1 MAVRELPVRQGVPM
15 QQFQVALDGVLFGVS
30 LRWNERAP
38 AWVMTLRDAAGT
50 TLAAGVRV
58 CLGAGLVPTPRPAGF
73 PAGQLLVVD
82 TDGSGVEPGLNDFGA
97 GARTRLVYLDAVEV
111 AEASA

>member
-1 MAVRELPVRQGVPM
+1 MAVRVLPVRPSVPL
-15 QQFQVALDGVLFGVS
+15 QQFQVELDGVLFEVL

-38 AWVMTLRDAAGT
+38 AWVMTLRDSAGT

-58 CLGAGLVPTPRPAGF
+58 CLGAELLPTPRPAGF
-73 PAGQLLVVD
+73 PPGQLLVVSMDD
-82 TDGSGVEPGLNDFGA
+82 TGVEPGLEDFSA
-97 GARTRLVYLDAVEV
+97 TARTRLVYLDAAEV